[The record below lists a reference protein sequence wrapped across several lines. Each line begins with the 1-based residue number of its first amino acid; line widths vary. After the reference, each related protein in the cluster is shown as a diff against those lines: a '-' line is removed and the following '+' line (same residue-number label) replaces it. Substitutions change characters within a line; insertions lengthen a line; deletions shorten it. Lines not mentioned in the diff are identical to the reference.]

1 MNTRKKTPR
10 EISEQLNR
18 ITSYLIHKG
27 RQSNEKE
34 YNHALDICL
43 NITQT
48 AVRYICNIYTQA
60 GCTPIQETP
69 LKCREVWNNYQASR
83 EEYANSNHLHEKSK

>member
-1 MNTRKKTPR
+1 MNTRKKTPK
-10 EISEQLNR
+10 EISEQSNR
-18 ITSYLIHKG
+18 ITSYLIQKG
-27 RQSNEKE
+27 RQQNEKE

-83 EEYANSNHLHEKSK
+83 EEYTNGNCLHEKSK

>member
-1 MNTRKKTPR
+1 MNTRKKTPK

-18 ITSYLIHKG
+18 ITSYLIQKG
-27 RQSNEKE
+27 RHQNEKE

-48 AVRYICNIYTQA
+48 AGRYICNIYTQA

-69 LKCREVWNNYQASR
+69 LKLREVWNDYQASR
-83 EEYANSNHLHEKSK
+83 EEYTNGNRKKEKSK

>member
-1 MNTRKKTPR
+1 MNTRKKTPKA
-10 EISEQLNR
+10 IYEQINR
-18 ITSYLIHKG
+18 ITSYLIQKG
-27 RQSNEKE
+27 RQQNEKE

-48 AVRYICNIYTQA
+48 AARYICNIYTQA

-83 EEYANSNHLHEKSK
+83 EQYTPTTSTINL

>member
-1 MNTRKKTPR
+1 MNTRKKTPKA
-10 EISEQLNR
+10 ISEQLNR
-18 ITSYLIHKG
+18 ITSYLIQKG
-27 RQSNEKE
+27 RQQNEKE
-34 YNHALDICL
+34 YNHALDICR

-69 LKCREVWNNYQASR
+69 LKLREVWNNYQVSR
-83 EEYANSNHLHEKSK
+83 EEYTNGNCLHEKSK